1 MDYDALVAT
10 ISFAACED
18 RKCVNVTVIDDSIP
32 EVLESFNV
40 TLEETPGLDGRID
53 LDPVV
58 AIIEIIDSNSMLYTS
73 HHYFSLHVIGAT
85 YSGCCW
91 SGGDFFSSF
100 RKCWCD

>member
-18 RKCVNVTVIDDSIP
+18 RKCVNITVIDDSIP

-40 TLEETPGLDGRID
+40 TLEETPGLDDRVD

-73 HHYFSLHVIGAT
+73 HFSLHVIDT
-85 YSGCCW
+85 SYSGCCW
-91 SGGDFFSSF
+91 SGGDLLSSF
-100 RKCWCD
+100 RECWCG